1 MITTRSGKSHVGY
14 KPNFDKEN
22 IFDQSVEENR
32 KRKTSNKTSQM
43 DRGEAEPLKSHS
55 HGSDRETTRKRILSD
70 LNMNKISHTDGRAIS
85 SNNASSMLKEDSRM
99 EENYTE
105 QKVNKINISNDE
117 KMMNGAPEGDL
128 YELVVLQDDE
138 LPPFDSHNIAQ
149 SEFELCFEK
158 HYETTIWAEKYEFVT
173 IIRRV
178 LIHHIDVLADVD
190 FSLISSVVDIMIEA
204 TASLRSCVIRNGLL
218 CLRRFLRYFNTL
230 VDASECSELTV
241 KIVGALLSR
250 TANGPKFICE
260 TANEILII
268 AAVERQVPV
277 LTFFKGLLPYATH
290 RSPEVSSK
298 AIILSTKCVQ
308 AMDNLSTTTT
318 LSGTQQYK
326 DPLKIA
332 AIGLT
337 TRLAKGKEAAKDA
350 LKLIQSRLS
359 PAAFKDFAA
368 KALSPSESAE
378 VMRLI
383 ETDKAFNG
391 SSHSNSNSSSAGSSS
406 GSVGSAS
413 NSSNFRKFRPP
424 AVVTATRS
432 HSPMNSNVFPKVSSS
447 NKNNNSNSRLSA
459 DRVCCGNITP
469 KKKGLVIAAQSS
481 SLDCYDGV
489 PVAASSHQVV
499 HFSAES
505 ALVYQPTPP
514 NGISASSSSSPMAC
528 SPSLR
533 TGRRAQQIAS
543 DSKPYSSRS
552 SEGTSSGPSSSSTA
566 AAAVPTATAPITAI
580 SSPQSF
586 SPGGKSSVRKKY
598 SSTTS
603 HQLGK
608 KKDSDA
614 N

>member
-1 MITTRSGKSHVGY
+1 
-14 KPNFDKEN
+14 
-22 IFDQSVEENR
+22 
-32 KRKTSNKTSQM
+32 M
-43 DRGEAEPLKSHS
+43 DRGEEPTMKAHS
-55 HGSDRETTRKRILSD
+55 HGSDREITRKRILTD
-70 LNMNKISHTDGRAIS
+70 LNMNKISDNRAIS
-85 SNNASSMLKEDSRM
+85 NVNANSVLKEGSRI

-138 LPPFDSHNIAQ
+138 LQPFDSHEIAQ

-158 HYETTIWAEKYEFVT
+158 HNETNIWAEKYEFVT

-218 CLRRFLRYFNTL
+218 CMRRFLRYFNTL
-230 VDASECSELTV
+230 VDASECIELTV
-241 KIVGALLSR
+241 KIVGALLNR
-250 TANGPKFICE
+250 TTNGPKFICE
-260 TANEILII
+260 TANEILVI
-268 AAVERQVPV
+268 AAVEKQVPV
-277 LTFFKGLLPYATH
+277 LTFFKGLLPYVTH

-308 AMDNLSTTTT
+308 AMDNLTSAAA
-318 LSGTQQYK
+318 LSGTQQYR

-350 LKLIQSRLS
+350 LKLIHSRLS

-368 KALSPSESAE
+368 KILSPGESAE

-391 SSHSNSNSSSAGSSS
+391 SSNSNSNSSSAGSSS
-406 GSVGSAS
+406 GSVGS
-413 NSSNFRKFRPP
+413 NNFRKFRPP
-424 AVVTATRS
+424 VVVVSAARS
-432 HSPMNSNVFPKVSSS
+432 HSPMNSNVFPKII
-447 NKNNNSNSRLSA
+447 NNSNSSSNPRLSA

-469 KKKGLVIAAQSS
+469 KKKGLVIAAQSG
-481 SLDCYDGV
+481 SLDSGSLDFYDGV
-489 PVAASSHQVV
+489 PVAASSHQGV
-499 HFSAES
+499 HISAES
-505 ALVYQPTPP
+505 KVVYHPTPP
-514 NGISASSSSSPMAC
+514 HNIAASGSPLL
-528 SPSLR
+528 SVGR

-543 DSKPYSSRS
+543 DSKPFSSR
-552 SEGTSSGPSSSSTA
+552 SEGTSSSSSSPSANTV
-566 AAAVPTATAPITAI
+566 AVPTTPIAAV
-580 SSPQSF
+580 SSPQTF

-598 SSTTS
+598 STTTTS
-603 HQLGK
+603 HQMGK
-608 KKDSDA
+608 KMDTDA